1 MHAVMDDFDEIPMP
15 SSLEELEVVSRL
27 SETF

>member
-1 MHAVMDDFDEIPMP
+1 MHAVMDDFDEIPTP

-27 SETF
+27 SETL